1 MTPALGETPL
11 ADSEMSG
18 PNAKIEWYLAR
29 DGQQHGPLSDPELR
43 KFIELGHL
51 HPTDLVWRA
60 GFPEWRTASEVF
72 PETEPAA
79 PPPPPP
85 APPPGEASTAAGIE
99 TLAPERPA
107 SMGSAGT
114 AKDEN
119 QSKTDSTHDDAT
131 RNDSPTQRDV
141 GATPASQPQATVD
154 TVPSRDKGEMPASVQ
169 STNSAPAH
177 GPEGPADSQSPGS
190 SQPSAESDK
199 EQSEPQFQ
207 QSSPQQPIQRP
218 DPRLDPRLG
227 GPEPHP
233 ASQPG
238 PNPAGGPQL
247 GYPQGQP
254 TGSGPNP
261 YRGGAPGQQP
271 GPPSQQASW
280 QQQPNPA
287 GMGYPGGGPAGGG
300 QQPGFSGAHPN
311 MYGNPTAGGYPGA
324 GQPQNPTF
332 QAGNPQQQ
340 RSSLDDEDD
349 FYDDDDFERQPKRRP
364 TVAALVSLVLIGM
377 VGAGGWF
384 AYANQAAL
392 LDVFN
397 ELTKET
403 TGNQPGVVAAPK
415 TPSREAASGTS
426 KPKEVKTAAASPA
439 APAAPQTAAV
449 ASYVELPIFK
459 TQFWQSFNALYPA
472 WAKAQESN
480 AGKLQANGKT
490 TDEVLATVVKSL
502 VEWRRENADKIL
514 AASPDHLRTL
524 AKTFVSNLQFLVKQ
538 DVQACYGYI
547 SKGELSPTVLPLFGK
562 QAYVGK
568 LGSQTE
574 AIIAAAQNGTT
585 AKKSYPEPINQ
596 DFRDLANLLLKRG
609 WTETDLKMFSDPTQ
623 LSNAPASKVCT
634 LVTQWFETQLQ
645 MPPSDKQ
652 MRLLATSLQPV
663 VRG

>member
-29 DGQQHGPLSDPELR
+29 DGQQHGPLSDPELK

-85 APPPGEASTAAGIE
+85 APPAGEAATATGIE
-99 TLAPERPA
+99 TPAPEQPA
-107 SMGSAGT
+107 SNDLASAATGE
-114 AKDEN
+114 DR
-119 QSKTDSTHDDAT
+119 SKTDSALDDAT
-131 RNDSPTQRDV
+131 RNDSPTQRDT
-141 GATPASQPQATVD
+141 GASEVSQPQTSVGSGQPQD
-154 TVPSRDKGEMPASVQ
+154 NSEMPASAQ
-169 STNSAPAH
+169 SSSSAPAH
-177 GPEGPADSQSPGS
+177 TPEEPAQSQSPNSPQSSAGS
-190 SQPSAESDK
+190 EKAQNQPH
-199 EQSEPQFQ
+199 FQ
-207 QSSPQQPIQRP
+207 QPN
-218 DPRLDPRLG
+218 PRQDPRLG
-227 GPEPHP
+227 GLEPQH

-238 PNPAGGPQL
+238 LNPAGGPHS
-247 GYPQGQP
+247 GHPQGQSI
-254 TGSGPNP
+254 GSGPNP
-261 YRGGAPGQQP
+261 YRAGAPGQQP
-271 GPPSQQASW
+271 GQPSQHASW
-280 QQQPNPA
+280 QQQPNPT
-287 GMGYPGGGPAGGG
+287 GMGYPGGGPAGAG
-300 QQPGFSGAHPN
+300 QQPGLGGAHPN
-311 MYGNPTAGGYPGA
+311 MYSGPTAGGYPGA
-324 GQPQNPTF
+324 GQQQNPTF
-332 QAGNPQQQ
+332 QAGNPQPQ

-349 FYDDDDFERQPKRRP
+349 FYDDDDFDRQPKRRP
-364 TVAALVSLVLIGM
+364 IVAALVSLILIAM

-397 ELTKET
+397 ELTKEA

-415 TPSREAASGTS
+415 TPAREAPAGAS

-439 APAAPQTAAV
+439 TPAAPQPAAV

-502 VEWRRENADKIL
+502 VDWRRENADKIL

-524 AKTFVSNLQFLVKQ
+524 AKTFVSNLQFLVTQ

-547 SKGELSPTVLPLFGK
+547 SKGELSPTVLPLFGN

-574 AIIAAAQNGTT
+574 ATIAAAQNGITS
-585 AKKSYPEPINQ
+585 KKSYPEPINQ
-596 DFRDLANLLLKRG
+596 DFTDLANLLVKRG
-609 WTETDLKMFSDPTQ
+609 WTETDLKLFSDPTE